1 MPVYWPRAA
10 RRTGIGAI
18 DSKTF
23 VCIVQLDRSAFD
35 RLHAAFAPIY
45 SSMDKH
51 GKFIPRNKRRESNV
65 SQAQPTK
72 VRELE
77 WGRTAMEVAAGVGGG
92 ASAGGSGIC
101 EHGRQKHQC
110 KECSGSGMYRK
121 SRFDQPPTGLHAHS
135 HPLAALGRWQGQ
147 SSGDGGS
154 LECWPEKRP
163 ILPAPLLQFRA
174 F

>member
-1 MPVYWPRAA
+1 
-10 RRTGIGAI
+10 
-18 DSKTF
+18 
-23 VCIVQLDRSAFD
+23 
-35 RLHAAFAPIY
+35 
-45 SSMDKH
+45 MDKH

-110 KECSGSGMYRK
+110 KVQEEQVR
-121 SRFDQPPTGLHAHS
+121 PTTNGAACT

>member
-1 MPVYWPRAA
+1 
-10 RRTGIGAI
+10 
-18 DSKTF
+18 
-23 VCIVQLDRSAFD
+23 
-35 RLHAAFAPIY
+35 
-45 SSMDKH
+45 MDKH

-121 SRFDQPPTGLHAHS
+121 SRFDQPPTGLHAHTRS
-135 HPLAALGRWQGQ
+135 PLSGGGKASQVEMEAHSSVGPRSGRFCLHRSSNFVLFSTAALKVTYVCPIFGRRCVLAALR
-147 SSGDGGS
+147 
-154 LECWPEKRP
+154 RP
-163 ILPAPLLQFRA
+163 N
-174 F
+174 